1 MGCVCELPATTT
13 HSTRRITEAPTDCH
27 AGFSPLHREFPRYPH
42 TGQSMNRAIAW
53 FATNSVAANLLLLL
67 IAAGGLLTIPTIRQE
82 VFPEISVDV
91 ITVAIPYPGAA
102 PEEVEEGICV
112 RVEEQLNGI
121 DGIDRIHSTA
131 REGVGQVTIELE
143 TNADVRRTL
152 DSIKARVDAIDTFPE
167 EAEKPVV
174 QQLVV
179 RQSVLSVA
187 IAGDADEAV
196 LKQLGQ
202 RVRDDLAAM
211 PEITHVDLTLA
222 RPYEISIEV
231 SEEQLRR
238 HGLTFSEVAD
248 AVRRRSV
255 DLPGGSIKSD
265 AGEIL
270 LRTKGQAYRGEEFER
285 LALLTR
291 PDGTRLTLGDVAR
304 VVDGFQE
311 TDQSARFDGR
321 PAVLVKVFRVGQQN
335 ALAVA
340 AAVHEYVEK
349 ARASVPEGIELI
361 VWDDSSEIL
370 RARLNTLLRNGRD
383 GFILV
388 IAVLALFLKLR
399 VAFWVILG
407 VPVCFLGTLWLMPL
421 FDISINV
428 ISLFAFIVVLGV
440 LVDDAIV
447 VGENIHVRQQAGLP
461 GLPGAVAGTTQ
472 VAVPVTF
479 GVLTTMAAFG
489 PLTAIPG
496 PMGNLMLQI
505 PVCVIAALGFS
516 LIESTLILPAHL
528 AHGGEDRVPSRIG
541 ALWEATQRRF
551 SDGLATAVDRLYRP
565 SLELALSWRYLT
577 VAIGIATLITTAGL
591 TIGGWVRF
599 TFFPSVEAD
608 NVAAFVT
615 MPQGTPA
622 RVTAEA
628 VAQLERSAMQVLDE
642 IRREHGTDVRR
653 HLMASVGEQPFKEQQ
668 SRSAFAG
675 RTSSP
680 HLGEVNIALVPSEK
694 RSVTSSEVMRRW
706 RAATPSIA
714 GAVEV
719 AFTSSLITGGEP
731 INIQLRGSD
740 LDQLVAAA
748 NRLKEHLAIYPG
760 VADIADSFR
769 EGKRE
774 VKLRILPS
782 AEALGLSMAQLGRQV
797 RQAFY
802 GEEVQRIQRGRDDVR
817 VMVRYPADRRT
828 SLADIEQMRVRAPNG
843 AEVPFAAVADVELGR
858 GYASINRVD
867 RQRVIN
873 VTADVDVEQ
882 ANANE
887 IIDTLQHSFLPSLMA
902 AFPKVRYSL
911 EGEQR
916 NQAEFLDA
924 MMRGF
929 LLAILMIYALL
940 AVPLASYSQPLI
952 IMSAIPFGL
961 IGAIWGHAFLGW
973 DLSMFSII
981 GIVALTGVVVN
992 DSLVLVSYV
1001 NASRDA
1007 GVPILRAVRDAG
1019 VARFRP
1025 ILLTSLTTFA
1035 GLTPLMME
1043 RSVQAQFLIP
1053 MAISLAFGVMFA
1065 TFISLVMVPSL
1076 YVILEDLRPAQS
1088 EPVATAAPQHAA
1100 EAG

>member
-1 MGCVCELPATTT
+1 MNHA
-13 HSTRRITEAPTDCH
+13 IT
-27 AGFSPLHREFPRYPH
+27 
-42 TGQSMNRAIAW
+42 W
-53 FATNSVAANLLLLL
+53 FASNGVAANLLLLL
-67 IAAGGLLTIPTIRQE
+67 ITVGGLLTISSIRQE

-91 ITVAIPYPGAA
+91 ITVAVAYPGAA

-121 DGIDRIHSTA
+121 DGIDRVHSTA
-131 REGVGQVTIELE
+131 REGVGQITIELQ
-143 TNADVRRTL
+143 TRADVRRTL
-152 DSIKARVDAIDTFPE
+152 DEIKARVDAIDTFPE
-167 EAEKPVV
+167 EAERPIV

-187 IAGDADEAV
+187 IAGDSDEAS
-196 LKQLGQ
+196 LKLLGQ
-202 RVRDDLAAM
+202 RVRDDLAAL

-222 RPYEISIEV
+222 RPYEIAIEV
-231 SEEQLRR
+231 SEEKLRR
-238 HGLTFSEVAD
+238 HGLTFDEVAD

-270 LRTKGQAYRGEEFER
+270 LRTKGQAYRGDEFER
-285 LALLTR
+285 LALLSQR
-291 PDGTRLTLGDVAR
+291 DGTRLTLGDVAT

-311 TDQSARFDGR
+311 TDQSARFDGK
-321 PAVLVKVFRVGQQN
+321 PAVLVKVYRVGQQS
-335 ALAVA
+335 ALRIA
-340 AAVHEYVEK
+340 AAVHEYVEQV
-349 ARASVPEGIELI
+349 RSTVPEGIDII

-388 IAVLALFLKLR
+388 IVVLALFLKLR

-447 VGENIHVRQQAGLP
+447 VGENIHVRQQGGERGLS
-461 GLPGAVAGTTQ
+461 GAISGATQ

-479 GVLTTMAAFG
+479 GVLTTVAAFA
-489 PLTAIPG
+489 PLMNIPG
-496 PMGNLMLQI
+496 PMGKLMIQI
-505 PVCVIAALGFS
+505 PLCVITALLFS
-516 LIESTLILPAHL
+516 LVESTMILPAHL
-528 AHGGEDRVPSRIG
+528 AHMRAVDRVPTRIG
-541 ALWEATQRRF
+541 AVWEAIQRRF
-551 SDGLATAVDRLYRP
+551 ADGLEFVVDRLYRP
-565 SLELALSWRYLT
+565 SLEVAISWRYLT
-577 VAIGIATLITTAGL
+577 VAVGVATLITTTGL
-591 TIGGWVRF
+591 TVGGWVRF

-628 VAQLERSAMQVLDE
+628 VATLEHSAGRVLNE
-642 IRREHGTDVRR
+642 IRGEEGESVLR

-675 RTSSP
+675 RVASP
-680 HLGEVNIALVPSEK
+680 HLGEVNIALLPSER
-694 RSVTSSEVMRRW
+694 RSIPSSEVMRRW
-706 RAATPSIA
+706 RKATESIP

-719 AFTSSLITGGEP
+719 SFSSSLLQSGEP
-731 INIQLRGSD
+731 INIQLRGTN
-740 LDQLVAAA
+740 LDQLIAAA
-748 NRLKEHLAIYPG
+748 NHVKEHLAGYPG

-774 VKLRILPS
+774 VKLHVLPS
-782 AEALGLSMAQLGRQV
+782 AEAIGLTMAQLGRQV

-802 GEEVQRIQRGRDDVR
+802 GEEAQRIQRGRDDVR
-817 VMVRYPADRRT
+817 VMVRYPAEQRR
-828 SLADIEQMRVRAPNG
+828 SLADIEQMRVRAADG
-843 AEVPFAAVADVELGR
+843 SEVPFSAVAAVELGR

-887 IIDTLQHSFLPSLMA
+887 IIETMQQSFLPGLRG
-902 AFPKVRYSL
+902 AFPTVRYSL
-911 EGEQR
+911 EGQQR
-916 NQAEFLDA
+916 DQAEFMGA
-924 MMRGF
+924 MTRGF
-929 LLAILMIYALL
+929 LLAILAIYALL
-940 AVPLASYSQPLI
+940 AVPLASYGQPLI

-961 IGAIWGHAFLGW
+961 IGAIWGHALLGW
-973 DLSMFSII
+973 DMSMFSVI

-1001 NASRDA
+1001 NASRDD
-1007 GVPILRAVRDAG
+1007 GVPLLRAVREAG
-1019 VARFRP
+1019 AARFRP

-1053 MAISLAFGVMFA
+1053 MAISLAFGVVFA
-1065 TFISLVMVPSL
+1065 TLISLVMVPSL
-1076 YVILEDLRPAQS
+1076 YVILEDIRGRRV
-1088 EPVATAAPQHAA
+1088 PVAQQQPGTAVGQA
-1100 EAG
+1100 